1 MEESLN
7 DRVISDKERE
17 TIKRLL
23 DYDEAKELFKESQ
36 LESSIAESF
45 IKREGTN
52 SLVDLYG
59 SIEERRTVAMENPRY
74 SINSNN
80 EFPAI

>member
-52 SLVDLYG
+52 SLVDL
-59 SIEERRTVAMENPRY
+59 
-74 SINSNN
+74 
-80 EFPAI
+80 